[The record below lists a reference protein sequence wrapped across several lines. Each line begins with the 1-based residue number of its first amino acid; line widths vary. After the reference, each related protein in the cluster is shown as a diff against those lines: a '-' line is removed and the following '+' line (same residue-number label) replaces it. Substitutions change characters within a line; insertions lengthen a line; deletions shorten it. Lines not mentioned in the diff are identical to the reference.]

1 MTESTTEKIAAV
13 PLPVINPNQA
23 FEDGF
28 RLLLEQKNPG
38 YAGAFGGRQAL
49 EGFVYTREEFSA
61 FLDSLGLAHP
71 GKAFPEKF
79 KVSVKFSPIALFK
92 KWIFSVTNKP
102 YLKVSE
108 REKEYERDF
117 YLFMHQDYYCFQALT
132 TNIAHEK
139 YLLGV
144 FERKQISDFTSDFKT
159 TFDNEKKIVV
169 YKDYLLRKVAVLKVP
184 QNLAA
189 GKLHDVKIAVF
200 KDSRLAKFRL
210 WVNRG
215 APITQV
221 IKLGKGGKVPP
232 PEKPSKAE
240 KVSAVSKSKKA
251 AGGSGASFKSG
262 EDFRKEAIDFI
273 KKFHNTKKKTNKSAN
288 ISLGRINKIQVLVNL
303 AAKYKDI
310 PVKLQFNAK
319 NELVIFDAKDM
330 EIKTFSVAKNPKSNW
345 LERKKA

>member
-1 MTESTTEKIAAV
+1 MMETIEEKPAPIPAV
-13 PLPVINPNQA
+13 VINPNQS

-49 EGFVYTREEFSA
+49 EGFIYSREEMST

-71 GKAFPEKF
+71 GKAFPDKF

-108 REKEYERDF
+108 REKEYEKDF

-139 YLLGV
+139 YLLSV
-144 FERKQISDFTSDFKT
+144 FERKQISDFTTDFKT
-159 TFDNEKKIVV
+159 TFDDERKIVV
-169 YKDYLLRKVAVLKVP
+169 YKDYLLRKVAVIKVA
-184 QNLAA
+184 QNLAI
-189 GKLHDVKIAVF
+189 GKHHDIKIAVH

-215 APITQV
+215 NPTTLQIS
-221 IKLGKGGKVPP
+221 LGKGGKAA
-232 PEKPSKAE
+232 PEPVEKVE
-240 KVSAVSKSKKA
+240 KVSSSAKTKKVA
-251 AGGSGASFKSG
+251 AGSSASFKSA

-273 KKFHNTKKKTNKSAN
+273 KKFHNAKKKTNKSAN
-288 ISLGRINKIQVLVNL
+288 ISLGRVNKIQVLVNL

-319 NELVIFDAKDM
+319 QELVIFDAKDM
-330 EIKTFSVAKNPKSNW
+330 EIKTFSIAKNPKSNW
-345 LERKKA
+345 LERKKG